1 VIKHLRPLITL
12 LLGLS
17 LMGISHTS
25 ASVADEPVPQLI
37 FSGIVDCPAS
47 NPVREIVAVAGLG
60 KTTLETQCWVLE
72 VFQARTEFNSMI
84 SRAADELSPKQFQK
98 LSDIYNNAFAQAKMY
113 LAYSKFTVY
122 SKCIPWTFNTKNKAY
137 SGQSCIYNN
146 NLAKNAQYLA
156 DSELAD
162 KLFENAWTTAVTLGS
177 QTASLTCIEWKMP
190 YESPWFDGG
199 NTCFYPE
206 KSRKRMKTTLGDAI
220 QKAFSNEIE
229 QDVVQD
235 VAFWYVNE
243 LPSNSSDNLV
253 KLRFFPNLKWL
264 DVQVSTV
271 STETCRID
279 RVNSL
284 LRVLKKGN
292 CDLSV
297 KLQNEDDE
305 SFSFNLTI
313 NFK

>member
-1 VIKHLRPLITL
+1 
-12 LLGLS
+12 
-17 LMGISHTS
+17 
-25 ASVADEPVPQLI
+25 
-37 FSGIVDCPAS
+37 
-47 NPVREIVAVAGLG
+47 
-60 KTTLETQCWVLE
+60 
-72 VFQARTEFNSMI
+72 
-84 SRAADELSPKQFQK
+84 
-98 LSDIYNNAFAQAKMY
+98 
-113 LAYSKFTVY
+113 
-122 SKCIPWTFNTKNKAY
+122 
-137 SGQSCIYNN
+137 
-146 NLAKNAQYLA
+146 
-156 DSELAD
+156 
-162 KLFENAWTTAVTLGS
+162 
-177 QTASLTCIEWKMP
+177 
-190 YESPWFDGG
+190 
-199 NTCFYPE
+199 
-206 KSRKRMKTTLGDAI
+206 MKTTLGDAI
-220 QKAFSNEIE
+220 QKVFSNEIE